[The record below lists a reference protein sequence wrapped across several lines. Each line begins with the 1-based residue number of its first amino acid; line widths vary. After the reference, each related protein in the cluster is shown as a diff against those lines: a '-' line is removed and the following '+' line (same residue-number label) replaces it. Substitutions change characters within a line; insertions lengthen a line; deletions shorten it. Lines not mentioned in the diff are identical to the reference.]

1 MRKMTVAL
9 TSMVVCCAMSG
20 AGWVSPTV
28 RGAKPGTGKR
38 MEAKMIDRSKKQ
50 SSDAVEIAD
59 GVWKSKPGGLFGK
72 KFGEKIPDQTT
83 LKRDRARGESYVSF
97 QPEKRFRSFADYR
110 LIVDPRTRL
119 VYGISCVAKVK
130 GKDACAKEVA
140 ELKDILRQ
148 KFPKAFSSGKMIG
161 YYEGGEGWVGAHW
174 EIAIEEKHP
183 GGQSMSPSEITIR
196 AIDEHFFPPEQ
207 PAKPD
212 SSPDVDVL

>member
-1 MRKMTVAL
+1 MKKTVACVAMA
-9 TSMVVCCAMSG
+9 MVCFASFGIGVLN
-20 AGWVSPTV
+20 PTV

-50 SSDAVEIAD
+50 LPDAVEIAD

-97 QPEKRFRSFADYR
+97 QPEKRFRSFVDYR

-130 GKDACAKEVA
+130 GKDACAKEVSG
-140 ELKDILRQ
+140 LKDILRQ
-148 KFPKAFSSGKMIG
+148 KFPKASSTGKMIG
-161 YYEGGEGWVGAHW
+161 YYEGGEGWMGAHW
-174 EIAIEEKHP
+174 EITIEEKHP